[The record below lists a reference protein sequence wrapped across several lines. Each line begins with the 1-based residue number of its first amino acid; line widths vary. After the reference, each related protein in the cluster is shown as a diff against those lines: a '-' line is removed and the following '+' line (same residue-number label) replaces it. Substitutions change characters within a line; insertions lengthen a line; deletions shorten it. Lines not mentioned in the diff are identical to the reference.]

1 MSSDGLNM
9 LAGQPRS
16 AAALH
21 PEGTKPVAKTRSH
34 GRSWGR
40 PVSYLPLSAGR
51 ERWDLLGRVDIRP
64 SASPGYRQLGRWE
77 VPRLGPGLVWAVD
90 W

>member
-1 MSSDGLNM
+1 M

-21 PEGTKPVAKTRSH
+21 PDGTKPVAKTRSH

-40 PVSYLPLSAGR
+40 PVSCLPLSEDDGGGT
-51 ERWDLLGRVDIRP
+51 LLGRVDI
-64 SASPGYRQLGRWE
+64 SAQRFARLPA
-77 VPRLGPGLVWAVD
+77 PRKVGDAHGSVLV
-90 W
+90 